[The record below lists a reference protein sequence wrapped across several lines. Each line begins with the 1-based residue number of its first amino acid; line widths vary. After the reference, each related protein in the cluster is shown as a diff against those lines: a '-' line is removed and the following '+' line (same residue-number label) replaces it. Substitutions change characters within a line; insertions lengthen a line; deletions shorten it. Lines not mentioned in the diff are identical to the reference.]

1 MITLLIGHRGTGKTR
16 LLQRIQ
22 NYFSN
27 DSSVL
32 IEDLD
37 EFIQHKAG
45 ATIAEI
51 FSKQGEYAFRQLEQK
66 SFQDLLLKA
75 KNYKRAFVSLGAGF
89 EVSKIP
95 PEIHCVWVR
104 RLSDDYGRIF
114 TDRPRL
120 EASMT
125 PLEEF
130 HHRAAKRSPQYKS
143 AAWEEYYVPEG
154 LDQED
159 ESEKKFFKEEE
170 ISLGGVLTL
179 LPHWLRNENQIQRMI
194 QKRLKW
200 SLDFFELRTDLLS
213 PDQIASL
220 TKLIPK
226 EKILF
231 SLREN
236 FVSFDF
242 SKFSTT
248 DWALELGAPPAG
260 FAPTI
265 VSLHERDEG
274 ASVETCFAKLAEY
287 EKRGIKSKLAIEV
300 NSWEELAQG
309 HQWVSEN
316 LKQRSFLPRSSDGRW
331 SWYRLYMKGKMFL
344 NFFREGE
351 GSAIDQPLV
360 HTWWRAIDNCRN
372 FAAIL
377 GSPVAHSFT
386 PIEQKDFFQNR
397 KMPVFAVEVKEGEFF
412 EAMDFLEQLG
422 LKAAAVTSPLKLLAY
437 EFCDELTQSALE
449 FKSVNTLVFEKDHKQ
464 WVGENTDYAGLE
476 ALIKAEHLQDIAVW
490 GGGGVLPLL
499 EVLLKSAHF
508 FSARSGENRKKGE
521 DGFVPRAVVWAAP
534 RSPLL
539 KMPLAT
545 WRPDVVIDL
554 NYREDSMG
562 REYALMTGAKYISG
576 VKMFYIQA
584 QGQRRFWKDHL

>member
-1 MITLLIGHRGTGKTR
+1 MITLLIGHRGTGKTK
-16 LLQRIQ
+16 LLQRIS
-22 NYFSN
+22 NYFSS

-37 EFIQHKAG
+37 EYIQDKAG
-45 ATIAEI
+45 TTIAEI

-66 SFQDLLLKA
+66 SLQELLMKA
-75 KNYKRAFVSLGAGF
+75 KNYKRAFISLGAGF

-104 RLSDDYGRIF
+104 RLSDEYGRIF

-120 EASMT
+120 EAGMT

-130 HHRAAKRSPQYKS
+130 RHRAIQRSPQYKS

-159 ESEKKFFKEEE
+159 EFEKKFFKEEE
-170 ISLGGVLTL
+170 LNLGGVLTL
-179 LPHWLRNENQIQRMI
+179 LPAWLRDDKQCRRMI
-194 QKRLKW
+194 EKRLKW
-200 SLDFFELRTDLLS
+200 NLDFFELRTDLLS
-213 PDQIASL
+213 HTQVEAL
-220 TKLIPK
+220 KKLIPK

-231 SLREN
+231 SLREK
-236 FVSFDF
+236 FESFDV
-242 SKFSTT
+242 SHFSTT
-248 DWALELGAPPAG
+248 DWALELGSPPAG
-260 FAPTI
+260 LNPTI
-265 VSLHERDEG
+265 VSLHEREDGE
-274 ASVETCFAKLAEY
+274 SVTSSFAKLAEY
-287 EKRGIKSKLAIEV
+287 EKRGMKSKLAIEV
-300 NSWEELAQG
+300 DSWEELERC
-309 HQWVSEN
+309 HEWVSEN
-316 LKQRSFLPRSSDGRW
+316 LKQRSFLPRSSNGRW
-331 SWYRLYMKGKMFL
+331 SWYRLYMKGKMLL

-360 HTWWRAIDNCRN
+360 HTWWRAMPGSHT

-386 PIEQKDFFQNR
+386 PIEQRDFFQNR
-397 KMPVFAVEVKEGEFF
+397 NMPVFAIEVKEGEFF
-412 EAMDFLEQLG
+412 EAMDFLEKLG
-422 LKAAAVTSPLKLLAY
+422 LRAAAVTSPLKLLAY

-449 FKSVNTLVFEKDHKQ
+449 FKSVNTLVFEKNHKN
-464 WVGENTDYAGLE
+464 WVGENTDYGGLE
-476 ALIKAEHLQDIAVW
+476 ALIKAEHLEDIAVW

-499 EVLLKSAHF
+499 ELLLKTAHF
-508 FSARSGENRKKGE
+508 YSARSGENRKKGE
-521 DGFVPRAVVWAAP
+521 EAFVPKALVWAAP

-539 KMPLAT
+539 KMPPTT
-545 WRPDVVIDL
+545 WRPEVVIDL

-584 QGQRRFWKDHL
+584 QGQRRFWNDHL